1 MSARL
6 DTLRAAL
13 AVGEELFARLSVG
26 DTDGEIIRALLVR
39 RRELVASCDDTNFT
53 DEERAVARALVDLDA
68 RIIAACGERSRVVA
82 SAISRVRQRA
92 PQSAPGRVL
101 TDLA

>member
-1 MSARL
+1 MTRT

-13 AVGEELFARLSVG
+13 AIGEELVARLSVG
-26 DTDGEIIRALLVR
+26 DLDGDVIRSLLAR
-39 RRELVASCDDTNFT
+39 RRDLIAACDDTNFT
-53 DEERAVARALVDLDA
+53 DEERTIARALVELDQ
-68 RIIAACGERSRVVA
+68 RVIALCGERSRVVA
-82 SAISRVRQRA
+82 SALSRVRQRA